1 MSKSI
6 VVGSTLA
13 VLGLGGLA
21 FGAWQIQDQ
30 PDQPRYAEIVNVQQ
44 ITRTV
49 ETPREVCEDVQVQQ
63 PVQQQSQPQA
73 RSSDPNKLLGSAAG
87 AVVGGLL
94 GNQVGGGS
102 GKKIAT
108 AAGAI
113 GGALAGREVQERVEN
128 RQRAQ
133 AAGQSQPQTRTVT
146 REECRTVVDTH
157 QESEG
162 YEVSWRDDA
171 GVHTTRREQ
180 KPEGDRVRLEEGSP
194 VWSETRQGTQDV

>member
-6 VVGSTLA
+6 VIGSTLA
-13 VLGLGGLA
+13 ILGLGGLA

-44 ITRTV
+44 VTRTV
-49 ETPREVCEDVQVQQ
+49 ETPREVCDNVQKQVPVKQQ
-63 PVQQQSQPQA
+63 PQQAQ
-73 RSSDPNKLLGSAAG
+73 SSDPNKLLGSAAG

-108 AAGAI
+108 AVGAI
-113 GGALAGREVQERVEN
+113 GGGLAGREVQDRVEN

-133 AAGQSQPQTRTVT
+133 AGQARPQTRTVT

-157 QESEG
+157 QETEG
-162 YEVSWRDDA
+162 YEISWRDDA

-194 VWSETRQGTQDV
+194 VWSDTRKKTQDV

>member
-30 PDQPRYAEIVNVQQ
+30 PRGPEYADIVNAQE

-49 ETPREVCEDVQVQQ
+49 ETPREVCEDVQKQVPVKQQ
-63 PVQQQSQPQA
+63 PQQQAQ
-73 RSSDPNKLLGSAAG
+73 SSDPNKLLGSAAG

-94 GNQVGGGS
+94 GNQVGGGT
-102 GKKIAT
+102 GKKLAT

-113 GGALAGREVQERVEN
+113 GGGLAGREVQERVEN

-133 AAGQSQPQTRTVT
+133 AGQSQPQTRTVT

-157 QESEG
+157 EETEG
-162 YEVSWRDDA
+162 YKVSWRDDS
-171 GVHTTRREQ
+171 GTHTTRLDE
-180 KPEGDRVRLEEGSP
+180 KPEGDRVELEEGSP
-194 VWSETRQGTQDV
+194 NWQKTRAARQEA

>member
-21 FGAWQIQDQ
+21 FGAWQMQDQ
-30 PDQPRYAEIVNVQQ
+30 AQGPAYADIVNVQE

-49 ETPREVCEDVQVQQ
+49 ETPREVCEDVQKQVPVKQPPQQ
-63 PVQQQSQPQA
+63 AQ
-73 RSSDPNKLLGSAAG
+73 SSDPNKLLGSAAG

-94 GNQVGGGS
+94 GNQVGGGT
-102 GKKIAT
+102 GKKLAT

-113 GGALAGREVQERVEN
+113 GGGLAGREVQERVEN

-133 AAGQSQPQTRTVT
+133 AGAGQPQTRTVT

-162 YEVSWRDDA
+162 YKVSWRDDS
-171 GVHTTRREQ
+171 GTHTTRLEER
-180 KPEGDRVRLEEGSP
+180 PEGDQVELEEGSP
-194 VWSETRQGTQDV
+194 NWQKTRTARQEA